1 MFLRRALF
9 QVHLWLGVITGLYIF
24 IVCVTGAALVFRI
37 DMQRAMHPDLFT
49 PSAAGSAAD
58 PVAIMES
65 VTKAYPN
72 ERLSGVEAPSTER
85 STYLAYTSSGGATFR

>member
-1 MFLRRALF
+1 LSFIDRPQSVFLRRALF

-37 DMQRAMHPDLFT
+37 DMQRALNPDLFT
-49 PSAAGSAAD
+49 PTASGPAAD

-72 ERLSGVEAPSTER
+72 ERLSGIDAPSTER
-85 STYLAYTSSGGATFR
+85 PT